1 MENIKQCSPRR
12 DLFISRRKGKISNKT
27 HKQRI
32 RWSSRP
38 KSGYMSRLCKGKVL
52 APLIFNVLDG
62 NHLVRVCVCSSG
74 SVIVCNLLLIN
85 LERRKK

>member
-27 HKQRI
+27 HKQRK

-38 KSGYMSRLCKGKVL
+38 KRGYMSRLCKGKVL
-52 APLIFNVLDG
+52 APLTFIVLDG
-62 NHLVRVCVCSSG
+62 NHLVRVCVF
-74 SVIVCNLLLIN
+74 
-85 LERRKK
+85 EW

>member
-38 KSGYMSRLCKGKVL
+38 KERVRESVMQGEGFSTPHIHRTRWEPFGSCLCVE
-52 APLIFNVLDG
+52 V
-62 NHLVRVCVCSSG
+62 VV
-74 SVIVCNLLLIN
+74 
-85 LERRKK
+85 